1 MNVNGTR
8 IAKII
13 KSPNVTGSG
22 DVVEETEQKL
32 VLKNFDDE
40 SSITIL
46 ENVGQLNLIG
56 MDNDGENI
64 YFISEDNSL
73 YAKSLTSRS
82 NPKRIASDVTQAVAT
97 SHGLYFLQKSQQ
109 PVVGQSGEEQEEQT
123 DLMFL
128 QYGQKKASCLLED
141 VNSISTIYLAE

>member
-1 MNVNGTR
+1 M
-8 IAKII
+8 
-13 KSPNVTGSG
+13 TGSG

-73 YAKSLTSRS
+73 YAKSVTSRS
-82 NPKRIASDVTQAVAT
+82 NPKLISSDVTEAVAT
-97 SHGLYFLQKSQQ
+97 SQGLYFLQKSQQ
-109 PVVGQSGEEQEEQT
+109 QPVVGESGEEQEEQT

-141 VNSISTIYLAE
+141 VNAISTIYLAE

>member
-1 MNVNGTR
+1 
-8 IAKII
+8 
-13 KSPNVTGSG
+13 
-22 DVVEETEQKL
+22 
-32 VLKNFDDE
+32 
-40 SSITIL
+40 
-46 ENVGQLNLIG
+46 
-56 MDNDGENI
+56 MDIDGENI

-123 DLMFL
+123 DLMIQ

>member
-1 MNVNGTR
+1 
-8 IAKII
+8 
-13 KSPNVTGSG
+13 
-22 DVVEETEQKL
+22 
-32 VLKNFDDE
+32 
-40 SSITIL
+40 
-46 ENVGQLNLIG
+46 